1 MGRKMNK
8 VVEKDS
14 LWWRTCGKC
23 NPSVGLLL
31 LSKKIYFVLWSESF
45 WPQCL
50 SCHYPWPSWN
60 NLLRIT
66 GAKLN
71 MSLGTDHDVWNRAD
85 FSKVFLGR
93 WHLLHRAEQG
103 FVGSDRL
110 TDGIFFFSCW
120 LSCVY
125 LSERS
130 NVERSVWPQEG
141 GGSQAWRM
149 CFECQ
154 SSLMSSLSYPQVA
167 LWVQTS
173 AAEWAPVL
181 VRVMYSIFTIRV
193 YVCCLNRQTEPLG
206 LIQSFLVLG

>member
-1 MGRKMNK
+1 MAWTTTSETAQTFQRFFLDGDIFSIGPNRG
-8 VVEKDS
+8 
-14 LWWRTCGKC
+14 LW
-23 NPSVGLLL
+23 VQIDL
-31 LSKKIYFVLWSESF
+31 
-45 WPQCL
+45 Q
-50 SCHYPWPSWN
+50 
-60 NLLRIT
+60 T
-66 GAKLN
+66 G
-71 MSLGTDHDVWNRAD
+71 
-85 FSKVFLGR
+85 
-93 WHLLHRAEQG
+93 
-103 FVGSDRL
+103 
-110 TDGIFFFSCW
+110 FFFSCW
-120 LSCVY
+120 LSCMY

-149 CFECQ
+149 CFKCQ
-154 SSLMSSLSYPQVA
+154 SCLKSSLSYPQVA